1 MTNNNLSI
9 ASLLRDDKSKMATL
23 IACGASA
30 VALIYYNREVRNQIA
45 NIFMGAAVA
54 TSGPGVLSGSTNN
67 AASKK
72 ESNGDAS
79 DGGDAENQQQLMMQQ
94 MQQQQQQMQ
103 GGGMPG
109 QEEELS
115 AIERFCTDVTDEAKK
130 GLLDPLVGRDD
141 ELRRAIHV
149 LSRRTK
155 NNPILLGQSGV
166 GKTAIV
172 EGLAQR
178 IATGDVPLSLRNA
191 KLLELDLGAVGAGCQ
206 MPGEF
211 EERLSMVVQEVVD
224 EAENQ
229 PVIVFIDDIHNLIPP
244 PPNGN
249 NGSAILKPALGRGLL
264 RCIGCTSVDKFKKSI
279 ETDAALERR
288 FQQIPVE
295 EPDVDFTV
303 SILRGLRPRYE
314 QHHNIAISEGVVIGG
329 AVIGQVRQRTS
340 VTR

>member
-1 MTNNNLSI
+1 M
-9 ASLLRDDKSKMATL
+9 
-23 IACGASA
+23 
-30 VALIYYNREVRNQIA
+30 
-45 NIFMGAAVA
+45 A

-72 ESNGDAS
+72 ESNGDTS
-79 DGGDAENQQQLMMQQ
+79 EGGDAENQQQLMMQQ

-206 MPGEF
+206 MPGSLK
-211 EERLSMVVQEVVD
+211 RDCLWSCKKLST
-224 EAENQ
+224 
-229 PVIVFIDDIHNLIPP
+229 
-244 PPNGN
+244 
-249 NGSAILKPALGRGLL
+249 KP
-264 RCIGCTSVDKFKKSI
+264 K
-279 ETDAALERR
+279 
-288 FQQIPVE
+288 
-295 EPDVDFTV
+295 
-303 SILRGLRPRYE
+303 
-314 QHHNIAISEGVVIGG
+314 IS
-329 AVIGQVRQRTS
+329 Q
-340 VTR
+340 